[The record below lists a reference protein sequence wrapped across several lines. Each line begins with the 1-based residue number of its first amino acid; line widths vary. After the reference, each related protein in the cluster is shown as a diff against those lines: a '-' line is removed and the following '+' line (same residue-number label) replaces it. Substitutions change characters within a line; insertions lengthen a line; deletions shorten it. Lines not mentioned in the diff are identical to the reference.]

1 MAANTTKI
9 ILNGSEDWE
18 KWLSELRGTVNNEIW
33 PFIDLEGEEWALK
46 QLPNCLEYTD
56 FDQNATSYATLSAI
70 HQRAFDNARRYYDQD
85 MRYYSRQ

>member
-1 MAANTTKI
+1 MAANTTKT

-33 PFIDLEGEEWALK
+33 PFIDLEDEERALK
-46 QLPNCLEYTD
+46 QLSDYPEYAD
-56 FDQNATSYATLSAI
+56 LDRNATSYATLSVV